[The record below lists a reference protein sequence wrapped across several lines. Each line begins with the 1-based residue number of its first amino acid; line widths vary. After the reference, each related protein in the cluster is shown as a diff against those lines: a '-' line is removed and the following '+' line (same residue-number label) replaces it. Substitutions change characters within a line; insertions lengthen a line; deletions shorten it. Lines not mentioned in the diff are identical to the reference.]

1 MNDLK
6 SSQLFCLVFLYYY
19 LNQDVGHVFF
29 LFSGRVK
36 MMTRVIIDPLW
47 ESPNW
52 EGGGALPLLFAAR
65 GAAGA
70 GAGAGAA
77 AEWTRLHS
85 AAAAPAKWN
94 GNRHWTKSQKGDE
107 TQLLRRQRT
116 RPNQI
121 LDTKCVAAAITH
133 RRRLLPDH
141 KTWLSTTQEIRPNK
155 YSHSSLYLLKLHI
168 FHLF

>member
-1 MNDLK
+1 MIWIKTLAM
-6 SSQLFCLVFLYYY
+6 
-19 LNQDVGHVFF
+19 FF
-29 LFSGRVK
+29 FFFFSGRVK

-70 GAGAGAA
+70 RAA

-94 GNRHWTKSQKGDE
+94 GNRHWTKSQKGDK
-107 TQLLRRQRT
+107 TQLLRRRT

-155 YSHSSLYLLKLHI
+155 YSHSSLYLKLHI